1 MRKTKER
8 EFEQQLRAMID
19 QDIISKVEAEGWLTP
34 NGRLFK
40 AGIRMMERVQQER
53 KTSADSRALTTT
65 TRPSG
70 PTTSAPQDPGTD
82 DLPPRLRK
90 LANDRETLQPSIARI
105 GQIVAQHQGS

>member
-8 EFEQQLRAMID
+8 EFEQRLKAMID
-19 QDIISKVEAEGWLTP
+19 QDIVSQVEAEGWLTP

-53 KTSADSRALTTT
+53 KTDADSRALATT

-70 PTTSAPQDPGTD
+70 PTTSAPQDPAIE
-82 DLPPRLRK
+82 DLPPHLRK
-90 LANDRETLQPSIARI
+90 LANDREALQASIARI
-105 GQIVAQHQGS
+105 GQIVAQHEAS